1 MTQRLRLSDFDYP
14 LPRELIAQ
22 KPLEKRD
29 RSRLLH
35 LDSGGDIE
43 HRRFSDLPA
52 LLSPE
57 DLLVLNETKVF
68 PARLFGRR
76 ESGGAVELLL
86 LESVCE
92 RSWRALARPARKL
105 GAGERL
111 TFAEGR
117 LMGEVV
123 ETEPEGC
130 KIVRFHYEGDWDRL
144 LDALG
149 KTPVPPYIDGG
160 TDERLLRERYQTL
173 FARHRGSVAAPTAGL
188 HFTDEVF
195 AELRNR
201 RIRTAALTLHVGYA
215 TFAPI
220 RTPRLEEH
228 RMGVER
234 FYIPEETFRLIE
246 TTRRSGGRIVAV
258 GTTTVRAL
266 ESATSPGWDETDL
279 FIAPGHP
286 FRVVDRLVTNLH
298 LPKSSLLVLVS
309 AFSGIENIRR
319 AYVEAV
325 RERYRFYSFGDAM
338 LLDRA

>member
-1 MTQRLRLSDFDYP
+1 MTRRLPLSDFDYS

-22 KPLEKRD
+22 EPLEKRD
-29 RSRLLH
+29 RSRLLY
-35 LDSGGDIE
+35 LGSSGDIE

-52 LLSPE
+52 LLSPG

-76 ESGGAVELLL
+76 ATGGAVELLL

-92 RSWRALARPARKL
+92 RTWRALARPARKV
-105 GAGERL
+105 GAGDRL
-111 TFAEGR
+111 TFAGGR
-117 LMGEVV
+117 LRGEVV
-123 ETEPEGC
+123 ETEPEGRT
-130 KIVRFHYEGDWDRL
+130 IVRFHYQGDWDGL
-144 LDALG
+144 LDAIG
-149 KTPVPPYIDGG
+149 KTPIPPYIDRR

-173 FARHRGSVAAPTAGL
+173 FARNRGSVAAPTAGL

-201 RIRTAALTLHVGYA
+201 RIRTARLTLHVGYA

-220 RTPRLEEH
+220 RGSRLEEH

-234 FYIPEETFRLIE
+234 FFIPEETFRLVE

-266 ESATSPGWDETDL
+266 ESATSAGWDETDL
-279 FIAPGHP
+279 FIAPGYP

-309 AFSGIENIRR
+309 AFAGIENVRR
-319 AYVEAV
+319 AYGEAV

-338 LLDRA
+338 FLDRA